1 MRMLDE
7 MCEVQLQEEVAK
19 LRKNNE
25 WLRNSLVRVKNAI
38 ENGDL
43 SYSLAIIIS
52 SLDATKEE
60 AK

>member
-25 WLRNSLVRVKNAI
+25 WLRNSLIRIKSAI
-38 ENGDL
+38 ESGDL
-43 SYSLAIIIS
+43 TYSLAIIIG
-52 SLDATKEE
+52 SLEATKEE